1 MIEESGSF
9 RDPAGVIFYIHD
21 RIFRKINKVGID
33 RVNFL
38 EKKKILKES
47 IEKNYLIQTKILN
60 DDEKN
65 ERRRK
70 EPEHNRKEI
79 ILMRRYDRILN
90 SCIVVSMNAY
100 NIQIRPF
107 GSLHLIHMS
116 ATKCVLLTL
125 SIRCIRPRSHVVFSW
140 SPNNFFCRLHPT
152 SLATGSC
159 SIQ

>member
-60 DDEKN
+60 DD
-65 ERRRK
+65 
-70 EPEHNRKEI
+70 
-79 ILMRRYDRILN
+79 
-90 SCIVVSMNAY
+90 
-100 NIQIRPF
+100 
-107 GSLHLIHMS
+107 
-116 ATKCVLLTL
+116 
-125 SIRCIRPRSHVVFSW
+125 
-140 SPNNFFCRLHPT
+140 
-152 SLATGSC
+152 
-159 SIQ
+159 